1 MYLKRRNFIRVA
13 AGGAVGSLLHSDLAP
28 AFAQSSQGKLP
39 RAKKI
44 DFHCHA
50 FPANALRAL
59 SKYYPD
65 VIKLKEDPDGTL
77 FAIFGDV
84 AHRAWDH
91 ALRIRDIDDEG
102 VSLELLSCPPVYT
115 SLDDHLPEICRLVN
129 DTLADSC
136 RRDPDRFRAF
146 AHLPFNDINAALKEM
161 SRCLDQLG
169 FIGIFITSN
178 MGGHYPDSP
187 QFDPFWEEANRRRV
201 PVFLHPILSSCYHDS
216 EKPPLLSFPFDT
228 TLAAERLVTRGLYDR
243 FPDVV
248 LIVAHLG
255 GTLPYLAR
263 RVDLGFEVPA
273 LASPGWKL
281 SRPPSEYM
289 KKLYVDTAMGWNRGA
304 FNCARDL
311 VGIEHMVFGTDYF
324 IRGSRFMQRTIEFL
338 DSLDITSSEREMVYH
353 QNGTRILAHG
363 CSA

>member
-1 MYLKRRNFIRVA
+1 MHHQRRNFIRVA
-13 AGGAVGSLLHSDLAP
+13 AGGAVGSLLASDLSP
-28 AFAQSSQGKLP
+28 VFDRSSQAKLSKT
-39 RAKKI
+39 KKI

-50 FPANALRAL
+50 FPAGALREL
-59 SKYYPD
+59 NKYNPD
-65 VIKLKEDPDGTL
+65 VIKLKEAPDGAL
-77 FAIFGDV
+77 LAIFGDV
-84 AHRAWDH
+84 AHPAWDH
-91 ALRIRDIDDEG
+91 ALRIKDIDADG
-102 VSLELLSCPPVYT
+102 VSLELLSFPPVYT
-115 SLDDHLPEICRLVN
+115 SLDDHLPGICRLVN

-136 RRDPDRFRAF
+136 RRDPDRFKAF
-146 AHLPFNDINAALKEM
+146 AHLPFNDMKAALKEM

-169 FIGIFITSN
+169 FIGVFITSN

-201 PVFLHPILSSCYHDS
+201 PVFLHPMLSTCYRDS
-216 EKPPLLSFPFDT
+216 EKPALLSFPFDT
-228 TLAAERLVTRGLYDR
+228 TLAVERLVTRGLYER

-255 GTLPYLAR
+255 GTIPYLAR
-263 RVDLGFEVPA
+263 RIDLGFEVPA

-324 IRGSRFMQRTIEFL
+324 IRGSGLMQRTIEFL
-338 DSLDITSSEREMVYH
+338 DGLDITPAEREMVYY
-353 QNGTRILAHG
+353 QNGVRILAL
-363 CSA
+363 A